1 MSTRGRTNHAIA
13 GEKGESGSDCL
24 RIWTDDRHEQDVC
37 SHVTNLDNLDDI
49 SAELDPIG
57 DVQWRLAVI
66 LSSKVNK

>member
-1 MSTRGRTNHAIA
+1 VTEEKEGERGSN
-13 GEKGESGSDCL
+13 CL
-24 RIWTDDRHEQDVC
+24 WIWTDDRHEQDMC
-37 SHVTNLDNLDDI
+37 SHVANLDDLDNI